1 MRKARNRLRG
11 HHDPSRR
18 LRTVGRRECGVIA
31 IMFAGALIVIVGF
44 FALALDLSR
53 VYNRKMEMQNVAD
66 TTALAAA
73 VELNGTRQG
82 IVNALQKAS
91 ERMSAS
97 PQEALTYQYGKLGMN
112 WSDLAMEFGSS
123 PNGPWRSAEEAKT
136 QPDGLSYAKV
146 DTSGLDSSY
155 GEISTFF
162 FRVFS
167 NAAVTSTGARA
178 IAGRSALKVTPL
190 GICAMRS
197 ESHRNHNGELEE
209 FGYRRGVAYNLL
221 DLNMPGT
228 AAGTTF
234 VVNPLPGATPIT
246 DVATLAPFVCTGTI
260 AMSRLSGGTVVVSSP
275 FPIGSL
281 YYHLNS
287 RFGSYTAPVAPCNA
301 RSAPSDANIK
311 EYTYNGG
318 SLWMRTTPAGQSAAL
333 LVDTSRRWT
342 VAGPDTAPA
351 GTTDIQFGPLWAY
364 AKAVPYTAYQQA
376 GEPEPAGGYGTYD
389 TSAWNTLYFPGQP
402 KTSTTTPYP
411 TGQTTPTPYA
421 YTSGTTFYKAP
432 PTGNKSVRN
441 QRVLNLP
448 LLQCPVT
455 GNSATVL
462 GVGRFFMTVS
472 ATSTSLYGEFA
483 GLAPEQSLGA
493 SVELYP

>member
-1 MRKARNRLRG
+1 MRKIHSLARG
-11 HHDPSRR
+11 HGLHAAVRTAPRR
-18 LRTVGRRECGVIA
+18 QRGVIA
-31 IMFAGALIVIVGF
+31 IMFAGGLVVIVGF

-53 VYNRKMEMQNVAD
+53 VYNRKMELQNVAD
-66 TTALAAA
+66 ATALAAA

-82 IVNALQKAS
+82 VVNALEKAS
-91 ERMSAS
+91 ERLTGS

-112 WSDLAMEFGSS
+112 WSDLALAFGSS
-123 PNGPWRSAEEAKT
+123 PDGPWRTAEEAKT
-136 QPDGLSYAKV
+136 QPDGLSYARV
-146 DTSGLDSSY
+146 DTSGLDHTY
-155 GEISTFF
+155 GEVSTFF
-162 FRVFS
+162 YRVFS
-167 NAAVTSTGARA
+167 NATVPSARAHA
-178 IAGRSALKVTPL
+178 IAGRSAIKVTPL

-221 DLNMPGT
+221 DLNMPGGS
-228 AAGTTF
+228 AGKTF
-234 VVNPLPGATPIT
+234 IVNPMPNAAPIT
-246 DVATLAPFVCTGTI
+246 AVATLAPFVCTGTM

-281 YYHLNS
+281 FYHLNS

-318 SLWMRTTPAGQSAAL
+318 SPWMRTTPAGQSAAL
-333 LVDTSRRWT
+333 LVDATRRWT
-342 VAGPDTAPA
+342 VAGPDTAPT
-351 GTTDIQFGPLWAY
+351 GTTDTQFGPLWAY

-389 TSAWNTLYFPGQP
+389 TSAWSTLYFPGQP
-402 KTSTTTPYP
+402 RTSTTTAYP
-411 TGQTTPTPYA
+411 TGTSTPTPYS
-421 YTSGTTFYKAP
+421 YTTGTTFYKAA
-432 PTGNKSVRN
+432 PTGNKSLRN

-455 GNSATVL
+455 GNNATVL

-493 SVELYP
+493 RVELYP